1 MERILT
7 LLQRDMEK
15 YIDKYF
21 NDHELRDLSG
31 YINSLITNEKIEQ
44 FSSQALKT
52 ALEEQSMEDG
62 YWWMEYGEYIQ
73 HLDRSNRQFSKDLSL
88 LKENINSYINDKQ
101 DEFYTER
108 GGKKKSKRRRK
119 RKKSKSRKR
128 KKSKSGRKRNKS
140 KRRKKFNH

>member
-31 YINSLITNEKIEQ
+31 YINSLLTNEKIEQ

-52 ALEEQSMEDG
+52 ALDEQSMEDG

-88 LKENINSYINDKQ
+88 LKENINSYIIDKR

-108 GGKKKSKRRRK
+108 GGKNKSKRGRK
-119 RKKSKSRKR
+119 RKKSKSRRKR
-128 KKSKSGRKRNKS
+128 KKS